1 MDFKS
6 DVVSVV
12 LVLFFLI
19 FVTWHFPSNRAP
31 LLLLY
36 LRIKLPHTHYHTH
49 DKKLSNLCGV
59 IVTTCLL
66 SSKDTFTCFF
76 FLLHVP
82 TGFIRNFCIAHN
94 TLCLRFALFCVTI
107 FPNFSWVLQSF
118 QDKLKPNLW
127 KIWGRG
133 RGRGANKMHYGQCKS
148 GEWLFNVDI
157 KQSS

>member
-12 LVLFFLI
+12 LVLFFI
-19 FVTWHFPSNRAP
+19 FVSWHLPSNRAP

-36 LRIKLPHTHYHTH
+36 LRIKLPHTHYYTH
-49 DKKLSNLCGV
+49 DKKLSNLWGV

-66 SSKDTFTCFF
+66 SSKDTFTCF

-107 FPNFSWVLQSF
+107 FSQFLLSVTVVPRQIEAQLMKNLGGGGGK
-118 QDKLKPNLW
+118 QDALW
-127 KIWGRG
+127 AMQKWWM
-133 RGRGANKMHYGQCKS
+133 A
-148 GEWLFNVDI
+148 V
-157 KQSS
+157 